1 MPGRLQNS
9 DPKYARFRWRRCQ
22 PCIHYAAFAGSQ
34 FRRPPSPEHDV
45 VPHTSPPRTTASTR
59 RCRRSGMPPKLEDE
73 WLSLAQRFEQFGH
86 GSWVVENGSVTEVLG
101 PEGRERLHSRYFHLK
116 WS

>member
-1 MPGRLQNS
+1 
-9 DPKYARFRWRRCQ
+9 
-22 PCIHYAAFAGSQ
+22 
-34 FRRPPSPEHDV
+34 
-45 VPHTSPPRTTASTR
+45 
-59 RCRRSGMPPKLEDE
+59 MPPKLEDE

-101 PEGRERLHSRYFHLK
+101 LLKVVKGCTHGISIFSHLK